1 MIRLSG
7 FAEGEIRIEYTGLRP
22 GEKLY
27 EEPLA
32 DAEKS
37 LPTPH
42 PKLRVAQARVPANGK
57 LLAEVVEWLTNPG
70 DQAALRVREKLGIWV
85 PEYSGGVRPESSEA
99 QAAPPRGQVEP
110 LRQGAATPL
119 RPPRH

>member
-7 FAEGEIRIEYTGLRP
+7 FDEADIRIEYTGLRP

-32 DAEKS
+32 DAEKT

-42 PKLRVAQARVPANGK
+42 PKLRVAQARAPENGK
-57 LLAEVVEWLTNPG
+57 LLNEAVEWLINPG
-70 DQAALRVREKLGIWV
+70 DQAASRAREKLRGWG
-85 PEYSGGVRPESSEA
+85 PEYTPPGIKSCATRTRHGGGGNTR
-99 QAAPPRGQVEP
+99 
-110 LRQGAATPL
+110 
-119 RPPRH
+119 